1 MPQAVISAP
10 SIWGAASTTWVQPL
24 SRQTVFVPV
33 LFSCAG
39 RATIPLMLF
48 QIPGQELPD
57 AEIAAILRD
66 IIAGAGR
73 CPRQIELNF
82 ASICADI
89 SLTDCGWLACS

>member
-66 IIAGAGR
+66 IIAALG
-73 CPRQIELNF
+73 LDDTLF
-82 ASICADI
+82 TS
-89 SLTDCGWLACS
+89 S